1 MFTNINHHFL
11 YNAKWGCLSITRN
24 KRDNHSYS
32 RKMHILTSR
41 YLAIT
46 TIALVATMALPLSY
60 AQFDL
65 TDPLVKITGK
75 SWKTITVIKVENS
88 KDNIYNTKL
97 IWLTLQNGVI
107 ESYKAQEG
115 WSAEASS
122 NPNTIQFRTDT
133 SMIKPGESARFGI
146 KSDQSNPI
154 FKWIIIDEEGDEIGS
169 GTIDVVKT
177 MKEEVAKE
185 TAKTSGNNN
194 ANTGQNNGTTPPPTN
209 GTEKPTVPTKD
220 PAIAIQD
227 DTIKPGV
234 YVRLLGEGFMPDA
247 RLTVLFDGK
256 VIENLKTASDGTIRD
271 RIKIPEAAV
280 GGAHQISVSDSAGRA
295 AILPITVVTEERTIP
310 FTVTTEQE
318 TYKQSDLVKIIG
330 LGKAGAA
337 VSLRAVDPA
346 GVSIFASAVP
356 VDKDGK
362 YTAFI
367 PLNAK
372 SVTGEYL
379 VSALQD
385 GKTVTVTFR
394 VLTETGYEMSIVT
407 DKFEYKQGESLI
419 ISGQTSPNKDVNITV
434 SDPVGAEIFTTAVK
448 SGNDGKFTATMIV
461 PEKSQLGKYSVAVQM
476 GDEKIALTFSVVKG
490 SVTLTVQTDKNE
502 YRDGELVRIS
512 GKGLPN
518 DRVSIIILTPKED
531 RIPMSANTKEDGT
544 YSALWLI
551 QKTAAPGTYK
561 VIIQQGDSRAE
572 VFFAVFS

>member
-1 MFTNINHHFL
+1 M
-11 YNAKWGCLSITRN
+11 Y
-24 KRDNHSYS
+24 KR
-32 RKMHILTSR
+32 
-41 YLAIT
+41 
-46 TIALVATMALPLSY
+46 
-60 AQFDL
+60 Q
-65 TDPLVKITGK
+65 
-75 SWKTITVIKVENS
+75 
-88 KDNIYNTKL
+88 
-97 IWLTLQNGVI
+97 
-107 ESYKAQEG
+107 
-115 WSAEASS
+115 
-122 NPNTIQFRTDT
+122 
-133 SMIKPGESARFGI
+133 
-146 KSDQSNPI
+146 
-154 FKWIIIDEEGDEIGS
+154 
-169 GTIDVVKT
+169 
-177 MKEEVAKE
+177 
-185 TAKTSGNNN
+185 
-194 ANTGQNNGTTPPPTN
+194 
-209 GTEKPTVPTKD
+209 
-220 PAIAIQD
+220 
-227 DTIKPGV
+227 
-234 YVRLLGEGFMPDA
+234 
-247 RLTVLFDGK
+247 
-256 VIENLKTASDGTIRD
+256 ASDGTIKD
-271 RIKIPEAAV
+271 RIRIPEAAV
-280 GGAHQISVSDSAGRA
+280 NGAHQIAVSDSSGRA
-295 AILPITVVTEERTIP
+295 ANLSIQVVTEERTIP

-318 TYKQSDLVKIIG
+318 TYKQSELVKIVG

-356 VDKDGK
+356 VDKDGR

-367 PLNAK
+367 PLGAK
-372 SVTGEYL
+372 AVTGEYL

-407 DKFEYKQGESLI
+407 DKFEYKEGESVI
-419 ISGQTSPNKDVNITV
+419 IAGQTSPSKDINITV
-434 SDPVGAEIFTTAVK
+434 ADPVGAEIFTTVVK

-461 PEKSQLGKYSVAVQM
+461 PEKSQLGKYSVAAQM
-476 GDEKIALTFSVVKG
+476 GNEKIALTFSVVKG